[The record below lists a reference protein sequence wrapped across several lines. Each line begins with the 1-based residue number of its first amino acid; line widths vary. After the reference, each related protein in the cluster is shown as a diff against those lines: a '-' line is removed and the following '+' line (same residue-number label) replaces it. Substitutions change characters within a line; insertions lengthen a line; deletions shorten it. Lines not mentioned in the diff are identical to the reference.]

1 MNDADFCHEKP
12 DFGGI
17 PAIYDGSFGSS
28 LTTAF
33 APSTVSNR
41 PDQRRVMAQGIQ
53 GTSKLSREQ
62 ISRVDEIL
70 DRLLDM
76 PESGRREARREL
88 ITEDALVNAE
98 IDSLLTAIER
108 STGFLT
114 TGSGSPDKEGRLD
127 AQVGARFGMWRLMRL
142 VGSGGMGDVYEAV
155 RADGDFEQRVAIK
168 VLQSESAAQL
178 ERFQSERQILARLEH
193 PGIARLYDGGVTDD
207 QRPFMVMEFIEGET
221 ITEYCRSTSASLA
234 VRLGLFT
241 KVCEAVAF
249 AHQNLIVHRD
259 LKPSNILVTREG
271 TPKLLDFGIAKLL
284 DEQLARITIA
294 ASAPM
299 TFICAAPEQ
308 LTGEP
313 ITTATDVYALG
324 LLLFELL
331 TGTHPW
337 MGGTTPILQAM
348 RKVLQSPAPTAS
360 MTAGQ
365 RTDAP
370 VAARLLRGDLDA
382 IVAKALRREPG
393 LRYATVAAMQLD
405 VVRAQNGEPVE
416 ARDRARLY
424 VVGRTLRRYRW
435 AVAGTLAVVISLAT
449 GLGVAA
455 WQAKRA
461 AIERDA
467 ARRDA
472 AREEAV
478 RYSLTRMFRAAI
490 AEQGGQSPTA
500 KSMID
505 GSAQR
510 VLREYRD
517 QPQQA
522 GQIVLTL
529 ADLYSALED
538 VNGAGTLLEGFL
550 AEANPDADPA
560 ALADAQQ
567 KLANIELL
575 RGHVDRAE
583 SLLKQADAFWARTP
597 TLYQEERLEGL
608 TVRARLLRNRGD
620 LNGAIAATQ
629 EAIRQR
635 IALSG
640 RDHRETAILYNSLA
654 ISLTAA
660 NRLDE
665 ALDAYHETTRIYQ
678 SLGLGDGLDAQIIVA
693 NTGSLE
699 LRIGHLPQAES
710 LLKNGIDRERALAG
724 DSAAVAAAMG
734 YYGKLLD
741 ITNRDEQA
749 VKVLREAS
757 EMGVRYAGAGSPLA
771 VQNLLFLAE
780 AQSGAGDRGAART
793 TVAAAYA
800 TALKQYG
807 PAHLLTLRAQ
817 LDQAELQ
824 AEDGSL
830 EAARMALAEV
840 VTGLRKLGTQAES
853 HLAAALMHLGEVQTS
868 LGRTTDADATL
879 RESVALREKHPED
892 LWELAQA
899 RERLGEVMISRNRA
913 DAEVMLMKAAQDLES
928 QLGATHPQT
937 LRAKSALAA
946 LHA

>member
-1 MNDADFCHEKP
+1 
-12 DFGGI
+12 
-17 PAIYDGSFGSS
+17 
-28 LTTAF
+28 
-33 APSTVSNR
+33 
-41 PDQRRVMAQGIQ
+41 MAQGIQ
-53 GTSKLSREQ
+53 GTSKLSPEQ
-62 ISRVDEIL
+62 FSRVDEIL
-70 DRLLDM
+70 NRLLDM
-76 PESGRREARREL
+76 PDSQRWEARQDL
-88 ITEDALVNAE
+88 LTEDASVNAE

-114 TGSGSPDKEGRLD
+114 TSGSSDQEAKLD
-127 AQVGARFGMWRLMRL
+127 AQVGARFGMWRVTRR

-168 VLQSESAAQL
+168 VLQSESSAQL
-178 ERFQSERQILARLEH
+178 ERFQSERQILARLVH

-207 QRPFMVMEFIEGET
+207 RRPFMVMEFVEGQT
-221 ITEYCRSTSASLA
+221 ITDYCRSTSASLSI
-234 VRLGLFT
+234 RLGLFI

-259 LKPSNILVTREG
+259 LKPSNILVTRDG

-284 DEQLARITIA
+284 DAQLARITVA
-294 ASAPM
+294 AVAPM
-299 TFICAAPEQ
+299 TPICAAPEQ

-337 MGGTTPILQAM
+337 MGAATPMLQAL
-348 RKVLQSPAPTAS
+348 RKVLQGPAPIAS
-360 MTAGQ
+360 VIAEQQT
-365 RTDAP
+365 TP
-370 VAARLLRGDLDA
+370 VPARLIRGDLDA

-393 LRYATVAAMQLD
+393 RRYATVSAMLLD
-405 VVRAQNGEPVE
+405 VVRAQEGEPVE
-416 ARDRARLY
+416 ARDGARLY
-424 VVGRTLRRYRW
+424 VVGRTMRRYRW
-435 AVAGTLAVVISLAT
+435 GVAGTLAVVISLAT

-490 AEQGGQSPTA
+490 AEQGNQSPTA

-505 GSAQR
+505 SSAQR

-560 ALADAQQ
+560 TLADARQ

-575 RGHVDRAE
+575 RGHVDRADH
-583 SLLKQADAFWARTP
+583 LLTQAAAFWARTP
-597 TLYQEERLEGL
+597 ALYQEERLEGL
-608 TVRARLLRNRGD
+608 TVKARLLRNRGD

-660 NRLDE
+660 NRLDD
-665 ALDAYHETTRIYQ
+665 ALDAYHQTTRIYQ

-699 LRIGHLPQAES
+699 LRIGHLVQAET
-710 LLKNGIDRERALAG
+710 LLKTALDRERALAG

-734 YYGKLLD
+734 YYGKVLD
-741 ITNRDEQA
+741 ITNREEQA
-749 VKVLREAS
+749 VKILREAT
-757 EMGVRYAGAGSPLA
+757 ELGVRYAGAGSPLA
-771 VQNLLFLAE
+771 VQNLLFLGE
-780 AQSGAGDRGAART
+780 AQSGSGDRGAART
-793 TVAAAYA
+793 TVTATHA

-817 LDQAELQ
+817 LDLAKLQ
-824 AEDGSL
+824 AQDGSL
-830 EAARMALAEV
+830 EGARVALAEV
-840 VTGLRKLGTQAES
+840 VMGLRKLGTPGES
-853 HLAAALMHLGEVQTS
+853 HLASALMHLGEVQTR
-868 LGRTTDADATL
+868 LGEFTEADATL

-899 RERLGEVMISRNRA
+899 RERLGEVMANLNRA
-913 DAEVMLMKAAQDLES
+913 DAEVMLMKAAHDLES

-937 LRAKSALAA
+937 LRAKSALAS